1 MSEINIPEEY
11 KGRSLEDLRST
22 LRAMERSIDDNH
34 MDAAIKVGVLPLKPG
49 RRFWVATEINWD
61 DPRLNDMRDPFMELV
76 DKHYK
81 LSKIVGRM
89 EAIQSGNLE
98 FWEAKEK
105 ANHFACENF
114 PTLEVETEF
123 YRKHN
128 IVQGRFGLAIKIVE
142 NPKFLEEVEV

>member
-1 MSEINIPEEY
+1 MSEYTIPREY
-11 KGRSLEDLRST
+11 QGRSLEDLRSSV
-22 LRAMERSIDDNH
+22 RAMEKSIDRKRI
-34 MDAAIKVGVLPLKPG
+34 DAAIKVGVLPLKPG

-61 DPRLNDMRDPFMELV
+61 DPRLDDMREPFMELV

-105 ANHFACENF
+105 ANTFAFEHFSTDE
-114 PTLEVETEF
+114 EETEF

-128 IVQGRFGLAIKIVE
+128 IIQGRFGLAIKIVE